1 MQPKFMNKVHNMNE
15 IEQTKKEYQ
24 APKTNILGTI
34 GRWLLIICTAI
45 VLIIAAIFY
54 FSYRAITN
62 ASADIDV
69 NSSIDVTPTQI
80 ESMKQIG
87 EWEFLSISDEEMIDT
102 LRRGFFSDD
111 ELIRIYYGT
120 LRLGIN
126 MHKTKPHFIKMEK
139 DTLIVTLPPIELL
152 DENFID
158 EARTKAFYESG
169 SWDDQTREDMY
180 QRAVAKM
187 KERCLTSANIT
198 SAQQNAS
205 RQFYQLMRSMGHE
218 NVKITFDDLN
228 LHRIKRPA
236 LGMAHDHPAARHTYL
251 PHHPTTFSATP
262 SVDCHQTIRQPRQ
275 GCRRQREPVWCI
287 GYGSGR
293 HHRNG

>member
-1 MQPKFMNKVHNMNE
+1 MNKVHNMNE

-34 GRWLLIICTAI
+34 GRWLLIACTAI
-45 VLIIAAIFY
+45 ILIIAAIFY
-54 FSYRAITN
+54 FSYRAITRS
-62 ASADIDV
+62 SAD
-69 NSSIDVTPTQI
+69 IDVTPTQI

-87 EWEFLSISDEEMIDT
+87 EWEFLSISNEEMIDT
-102 LRRGFFSDD
+102 VRRGFFSDD

-126 MHKTKPHFIKMEK
+126 MHKTKPHFIRMEN
-139 DTLIVTLPPIELL
+139 DTLTVTLPPIELL

-180 QRAVAKM
+180 QRAVVKM
-187 KERCLTSANIT
+187 KERCLTSANIA

-218 NVKITFDDLN
+218 NVKITFEDSPETN
-228 LHRIKRPA
+228 NP
-236 LGMAHDHPAARHTYL
+236 
-251 PHHPTTFSATP
+251 
-262 SVDCHQTIRQPRQ
+262 
-275 GCRRQREPVWCI
+275 
-287 GYGSGR
+287 
-293 HHRNG
+293 

>member
-1 MQPKFMNKVHNMNE
+1 MNKVHNMNE

-34 GRWLLIICTAI
+34 GRWLLIACTAI
-45 VLIIAAIFY
+45 ILIIAAIFY
-54 FSYRAITN
+54 FSYRAITRS
-62 ASADIDV
+62 SADIDV
-69 NSSIDVTPTQI
+69 NSSIDTV
-80 ESMKQIG
+80 
-87 EWEFLSISDEEMIDT
+87 
-102 LRRGFFSDD
+102 RRGFFSDD

-126 MHKTKPHFIKMEK
+126 MHKTKPHFIRMEN
-139 DTLIVTLPPIELL
+139 DTLTVTLPPIELL

-180 QRAVAKM
+180 QRAVVKM
-187 KERCLTSANIT
+187 KERCLTSANIA

-218 NVKITFDDLN
+218 NVKITFDDSPETN
-228 LHRIKRPA
+228 NP
-236 LGMAHDHPAARHTYL
+236 
-251 PHHPTTFSATP
+251 
-262 SVDCHQTIRQPRQ
+262 
-275 GCRRQREPVWCI
+275 
-287 GYGSGR
+287 
-293 HHRNG
+293 